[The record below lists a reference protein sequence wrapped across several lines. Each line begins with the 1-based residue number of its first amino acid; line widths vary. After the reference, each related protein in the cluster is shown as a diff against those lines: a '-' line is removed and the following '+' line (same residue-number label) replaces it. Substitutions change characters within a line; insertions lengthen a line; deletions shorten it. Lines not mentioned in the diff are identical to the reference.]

1 MGSKSV
7 EISFGDVKLS
17 GRITAQTKIGD
28 TLALI
33 KISPIFAWYVTNKHR
48 YSLHAAEETPR
59 TYNVMH
65 VCEDG
70 HCEFFSLPDDA
81 VVAFFPDYS
90 DIG

>member
-1 MGSKSV
+1 MGAKN
-7 EISFGDVKLS
+7 IRMSFGDVKLG
-17 GRITAQTKIGD
+17 GRITAETKIGD

-33 KISPIFAWYVTNKHR
+33 KISPIFAWYVTNKNR
-48 YSLHAAEETPR
+48 YSLHAAEETPK

-70 HCEFFSLPDDA
+70 HCEFFSLADSA
-81 VVAFFPDYS
+81 EVNFFPDYS